1 MKRLILIQSVI
12 IAALA
17 AALLW
22 SGSRGGAFQLGV
34 AQASGGDDDSP
45 PMIQAA
51 TTPIAP
57 TAPSATP
64 TTTVYFDQQDNV
76 NNGTVIVLYNT
87 TAVTQTVAV
96 KSYWPLGL
104 LYGPWTVTIGP
115 HGVAHVITD
124 QLAAN
129 PPGSWA
135 NTVYANFTDAT
146 TYGSLDVPSGV
157 HVDGYIVFNSST
169 GMIDPNVY
177 QDATPLRFSIDP
189 YTVML
194 PTVMQ

>member
-1 MKRLILIQSVI
+1 MKRLVLIQSVI
-12 IAALA
+12 IVALA
-17 AALLW
+17 AALVW
-22 SGSRGGAFQLGV
+22 SGGHGGAFQPGGV
-34 AQASGGDDDSP
+34 QASGGDDDAP
-45 PMIQAA
+45 PLIQAG
-51 TTPIAP
+51 TTPVAP
-57 TAPSATP
+57 TAPNASP
-64 TTTVYFDQQDNV
+64 TTTVYFDQQDNS

-87 TAVTQTVAV
+87 TAVTQTVVV
-96 KSYWPLGL
+96 KSYWSLGV

-157 HVDGYIVFNSST
+157 HVDGYVVFNPST
-169 GMIDPNVY
+169 GTIDPNLY
-177 QDATPLRFSIDP
+177 QDVVPLRFSIEP

-194 PTVMQ
+194 PTVSQ